1 MRLVVNNGY
10 VKRRKR
16 MSRLMILGGLLLFA
30 ASFPLLTVP
39 SLIIFSY
46 VTLIAGFLVFN
57 SGMQGTA
64 KWSHRPRPD
73 EVIDNSLRRL
83 NDRYTLIH
91 YPEMSGLRPEH
102 VLVYPGGLVVIT
114 SREAYGTIQVNGNK
128 WKKSGKL
135 LSFLSFGG
143 PQLGNPTND
152 NQRQRA
158 ALEGFLENHDLP
170 GDDLI
175 DGIITFTHPKS
186 NVEVIESDLTV
197 VKSDELLEAIRDLG
211 TEAPLPTGERDAIIS
226 ALSQGQEVSGPTPI
240 PNRNPKEVAST
251 RNRSRGSTRTRR

>member
-16 MSRLMILGGLLLFA
+16 NSRLMIVAGLLLFV

-73 EVIDNSLRRL
+73 EIIDNALRRL

-91 YPEMSGLRPEH
+91 YPEVRGFRPEH
-102 VLVYPGGLVVIT
+102 VMVYPGGLVVIT
-114 SREAYGTIQVNGNK
+114 SRETYGTIQVNGNK
-128 WKKSGKL
+128 WKKAGKL

-143 PQLGNPTND
+143 PQLGNPTHD
-152 NQRQRA
+152 NQRQIA
-158 ALEGFLENHDLP
+158 ALEAFLESHELR
-170 GDDLI
+170 GEDLI
-175 DGIITFTHPKS
+175 DGMITFTHPKAD
-186 NVEVIESDLTV
+186 VEVVESNLTV
-197 VKSDELLEAIRDLG
+197 VKADELLDAIRDLG
-211 TEAPLPTGERDAIIS
+211 TEAPLPTGDRDAIIT
-226 ALSQGQEVSGPTPI
+226 ALSQGDDVSGPKPI
-240 PNRNPKEVAST
+240 PSRNPKEVAAS
-251 RNRSRGSTRTRR
+251 RSRR

>member
-1 MRLVVNNGY
+1 
-10 VKRRKR
+10 
-16 MSRLMILGGLLLFA
+16 MSRLMIVAGLLLFV

-73 EVIDNSLRRL
+73 EILDNSLRRL

-91 YPEMSGLRPEH
+91 YPEMRGIRPEH

-114 SREAYGTIQVNGNK
+114 SRETYGTIQVNGNK
-128 WKKSGKL
+128 WKKAGKL

-143 PQLGNPTND
+143 PQLGNPTSD
-152 NQRQRA
+152 NQRQQA
-158 ALEGFLENHDLP
+158 ALENFLESNELR
-170 GDDLI
+170 GEDLI
-175 DGIITFTHPKS
+175 DGIIAFTHPKAE
-186 NVEVIESDLTV
+186 VEVIQSDYTI
-197 VKSDELLEAIRDLG
+197 VKADELLDAVRDLG
-211 TEAPLPTGERDAIIS
+211 SEAPLPTGDREAIIS
-226 ALSQGQEVSGPTPI
+226 ALSRGENVSGPTPI
-240 PNRNPKEVAST
+240 PSRNPKEAT
-251 RNRSRGSTRTRR
+251 AGRSRR